1 MLGRSRT
8 NPRRSGVV
16 FDHQLDDVVTR
27 SNRSAVPTRLTV
39 TGTETLTSRLRRV
52 WFRSDDLAAFAASA
66 HTDRYVKL
74 VFPKPGVV
82 YPEPL
87 DMRVLRQTLPPE
99 DMPVIRTYTA
109 LFPDVDAGTLAIDFV
124 VHGDEGVAGPWAQR
138 AAPGDVLLANGPG
151 GAYRPDPDADWH
163 LLVGDESAVP
173 AITAALAVL
182 PEDAVVRVVVL
193 VDSPADEPDLPVPA
207 KGELVFVHRS
217 AGGGDDRLLAAV
229 QALDWPSGRVDVFA
243 HGEAQEIMHHLRPY
257 LFGERGLARDQVSV
271 SGYWRRGR
279 TEEGF
284 REWKSDLARRE
295 ADSAD

>member
-1 MLGRSRT
+1 
-8 NPRRSGVV
+8 
-16 FDHQLDDVVTR
+16 
-27 SNRSAVPTRLTV
+27 VPTRLTV
-39 TGTETLTSRLRRV
+39 TGTETLTSSLRRV
-52 WFRSDDLAAFAASA
+52 WFRSEDLSAFADST

-74 VFPKPGVV
+74 VFPKPGVE

-99 DMPVIRTYTA
+99 DMPVVRTYTA

-124 VHGDEGVAGPWAQR
+124 VHGDEGVAGPWARR

-163 LLVGDESAVP
+163 LFVGDESAVP

-182 PEDAVVRVVVL
+182 PEDAVSRVVVL
-193 VDSPADEPDLPVPA
+193 VDSPAEEPELPVPA
-207 KGELVFVHRS
+207 KGELRFVHRS
-217 AGGGDDRLLAAV
+217 ADGDLLAAL
-229 QALDWPSGRVDVFA
+229 QALDWPAGRVHVFA
-243 HGEAQEIMHHLRPY
+243 HGEAQEIMQRVRPY
-257 LFGERGLARDQVSV
+257 LFGERGLAREQVSV

-284 REWKSDLARRE
+284 REWKSELARRE
-295 ADSAD
+295 ADGAA

>member
-1 MLGRSRT
+1 MASSNSRST
-8 NPRRSGVV
+8 
-16 FDHQLDDVVTR
+16 
-27 SNRSAVPTRLTV
+27 RSAVPTRLTV
-39 TGTETLTSRLRRV
+39 TGTETLTSSLRRV
-52 WFRSDDLAAFAASA
+52 WFRSEDLSAFADST

-74 VFPKPGVV
+74 VFPKPGVE

-99 DMPVIRTYTA
+99 DMPVVRTYTA

-124 VHGDEGVAGPWAQR
+124 VHGDEGVAGPWARR

-163 LLVGDESAVP
+163 LFVGDESAVP

-182 PEDAVVRVVVL
+182 PEDAVTRVVVL
-193 VDSPADEPDLPVPA
+193 VDSPAEEPELPVPA
-207 KGELVFVHRS
+207 KGELRFVHRS
-217 AGGGDDRLLAAV
+217 ADGDLLAAL
-229 QALDWPSGRVDVFA
+229 QALDWAAGRVDVFA
-243 HGEAQEIMHHLRPY
+243 HGEAQEIMHRVRPY

-295 ADSAD
+295 ADGAA

>member
-52 WFRSDDLAAFAASA
+52 WFRSDDLAAFTASA

-74 VFPKPGVV
+74 VFPKPGVD

-99 DMPVIRTYTA
+99 DLPVVRTYTA

-124 VHGDEGVAGPWAQR
+124 VHGDEGVAGPWARR

-193 VDSPADEPDLPVPA
+193 VESPAEEPDLPVPA
-207 KGELVFVHRS
+207 KCELTFVHRS
-217 AGGGDDRLLAAV
+217 ADGDLTAAL
-229 QALDWPSGRVDVFA
+229 QALDWPAGRVQVFA
-243 HGEAQEIMHHLRPY
+243 HGEAREIMHGVRPY
-257 LFGERGLARDQVSV
+257 LFGERGLARDQVSI

-284 REWKSDLARRE
+284 REWKSELARRE
-295 ADSAD
+295 ADGGA

>member
-1 MLGRSRT
+1 LAPNSSSRPT
-8 NPRRSGVV
+8 
-16 FDHQLDDVVTR
+16 
-27 SNRSAVPTRLTV
+27 RSAVPTRLTV
-39 TGTETLTSRLRRV
+39 TGTETLTASLQRV
-52 WFRSDDLAAFAASA
+52 WFRTEDLSAFAASA

-74 VFPKPGVV
+74 VFPKPGVD

-99 DMPVIRTYTA
+99 DLPVVRTYTA

-124 VHGDEGVAGPWAQR
+124 VHGDEGVAGPWARR

-151 GAYRPDPDADWH
+151 GAYRPDPEADWH

-182 PEDAVVRVVVL
+182 PEDAVTRVVVL

-217 AGGGDDRLLAAV
+217 AGGGDGALLAAV
-229 QALDWPSGRVDVFA
+229 RALDWPAGRVHVFA
-243 HGEAQEIMHHLRPY
+243 HGEAQEIMHRVRPY

-295 ADSAD
+295 ADGAA